1 MIVPIVLVQAGLRM
15 VERFAPDF
23 GELDMDDLGAMI
35 TGGMTGRI
43 VEVVDQDD
51 NERVEI
57 YVE

>member
-1 MIVPIVLVQAGLRM
+1 M